1 MRTKPPSSLEATIIY
16 SLYVFSLLNTKIL
29 ERIVE
34 KYKPQ
39 RLNNEAS
46 CSQQAWPKNLIDTDS
61 EPHQSHQLKDAWHH
75 PNRRH

>member
-1 MRTKPPSSLEATIIY
+1 MRTKPPSSLETTTIY
-16 SLYVFSLLNTKIL
+16 SLYVFSLLKRKIL

-39 RLNNEAS
+39 RQNNEAS
-46 CSQQAWPKNLIDTDS
+46 CSQQARPKSLSDTGS
-61 EPHQSHQLKDAWHH
+61 EPHQSHPLKDAQHH